1 VSTNLID
8 LLGREFTGD
17 VLGKVAAAVGESER
31 TVQSAI
37 AGVAPALVA
46 ALTHRASTSR
56 GLTELFEAMQKGGFD
71 GTASPSL
78 ASYLEGR
85 GTLGDLIARGAPL
98 VASLLGAREADVTN
112 WLASF
117 ASVPSRSASSLM
129 SLATPVLLS
138 LLSAEARKGGGFTQ
152 AVIGSLLGSQ
162 GGLLR
167 DRAPAGLASALGLAD
182 FSGFGPGSAHRT
194 PAAPHRAAPAA
205 TTGAN
210 WWPWLALAAVALLA
224 WWLLAGRTPEGT
236 LEPRVSIANHEGKV
250 TCSATVRDEETR
262 QAILKS
268 VRLAFGDA
276 TACDIVVDRNV
287 KVIAWLPNLDRIIA
301 AIKRPGTEFLLEANK
316 VQVGGWL
323 SAVDRKAI
331 MDELRAIFGSGY
343 TVAEHA
349 VDRIAEYIAAAK
361 GKSLTAL
368 SAIESAFSPSGFID
382 AMNLAVI
389 NFATGSA
396 EIPAGDQDL
405 IDRAAAVLK
414 SAPAGT
420 MIEIGGHTDST
431 GDPASNLKLS
441 EDRANAVRNALIS
454 KGVGGSML
462 VAKGYGDTK
471 PVASNDTEYGRFR
484 NRRIE
489 YSALPLAAK

>member
-1 VSTNLID
+1 M
-8 LLGREFTGD
+8 
-17 VLGKVAAAVGESER
+17 A
-31 TVQSAI
+31 
-37 AGVAPALVA
+37 
-46 ALTHRASTSR
+46 
-56 GLTELFEAMQKGGFD
+56 
-71 GTASPSL
+71 
-78 ASYLEGR
+78 
-85 GTLGDLIARGAPL
+85 
-98 VASLLGAREADVTN
+98 
-112 WLASF
+112 
-117 ASVPSRSASSLM
+117 
-129 SLATPVLLS
+129 LATPVLLN

-152 AVIGSLLGSQ
+152 GVIGSLLGSQ
-162 GGLLR
+162 GSLLR

-182 FSGFGPGSAHRT
+182 FSTLGPGSAHRT
-194 PAAPHRAAPAA
+194 PAAPHGAAPSA
-205 TTGAN
+205 TTGAS
-210 WWPWLALAAVALLA
+210 WWPWLVVAAVALLA
-224 WWLLAGRTPEGT
+224 WWFLAGRTPEGT
-236 LEPRVSIANHEGKV
+236 LEPRVAIANHEGKV
-250 TCSATVRDEETR
+250 TCSATVRDEATR

-276 TACDIVVDRNV
+276 TACDITVDPTAKVV
-287 KVIAWLPNLDRIIA
+287 AWLPNLDRIIA

-343 TVAEHA
+343 TVAEDA